1 MAGADFPS
9 TYAPFPMAGP
19 LPSAPGALTLRQIE
33 VFHAVML
40 TGSLSEAGRMLSVTQ
55 PAVSRVLA
63 SAENRLRYR
72 LFERVKGRLH
82 PTPEARRLFAEAE
95 EIFGRVNR
103 FNALAGALG
112 AGSAGT
118 VSLVS
123 SPSFS
128 EWLIPHAI
136 QKFRER
142 HPDTPIRYRPLAF
155 DALLPHL
162 LLGQADFGIASM
174 PPPVN
179 ANIVSE
185 EIGQGWLGCAVPR
198 GHPLAVRRRI
208 RVEELQGHLLIGY
221 GADTPFGRLASRFL
235 HAGPVPVQPQIE
247 IRSTPEALAL
257 VRQGVGVA
265 LVESFG
271 YHPSFGK
278 DFVLLP
284 TEPAMS
290 HAIHLLHSASS
301 PLSSTAKRF
310 ATVLKTLIRQAQK
323 DAPY

>member
-1 MAGADFPS
+1 MS
-9 TYAPFPMAGP
+9 CP
-19 LPSAPGALTLRQIE
+19 LPATPGALTLRQIE

-55 PAVSRVLA
+55 PAVSRLLA

-95 EIFGRVNR
+95 EIFGRVSR
-103 FNALAGALG
+103 FNELAGALG
-112 AGSAGT
+112 AGAAGA

-198 GHPLAVRRRI
+198 GHPLTKRSHVRA
-208 RVEELQGHLLIGY
+208 EDLQGHLLIGY

-235 HAGPVPVQPQIE
+235 HSGPVPVQPQIE

-265 LVESFG
+265 LIESFG
-271 YHPSFGK
+271 YHPNFRK
-278 DFVLLP
+278 DFILLP
-284 TEPAMS
+284 TEPALG
-290 HAIHLLHSASS
+290 HAIHLLHPASS
-301 PLSSTAKRF
+301 PLSSPTKRF
-310 ATVLKTLIRQAQK
+310 ATVIKALIRQAQQG
-323 DAPY
+323 AAY

>member
-1 MAGADFPS
+1 MAV
-9 TYAPFPMAGP
+9 P
-19 LPSAPGALTLRQIE
+19 LPSTPGALTLRQIE

-63 SAENRLRYR
+63 SAESRLRYR
-72 LFERVKGRLH
+72 LFERVKGRLQ
-82 PTPEARRLFAEAE
+82 PTPEARRLYAEAE

-112 AGSAGT
+112 MGSAGS

-128 EWLIPHAI
+128 EWLVPHAI
-136 QKFRER
+136 QKFRES

-162 LLGQADFGIASM
+162 LLGQADFGLASM

-185 EIGQGWLGCAVPR
+185 KIGRGWLGCAVPR
-198 GHPLAVRRRI
+198 GHALAIRPRVRA
-208 RVEELQGHLLIGY
+208 EELVGHLLIGY
-221 GADTPFGRLASRFL
+221 GADTPFGRLASRL
-235 HAGPVPVQPQIE
+235 LSSGPVQVQPQIE
-247 IRSTPEALAL
+247 VRSTPEALAL

-278 DFVLLP
+278 DVILLP
-284 TEPAMS
+284 TDPPLDHS
-290 HAIHLLHSASS
+290 IHLLHSANS
-301 PLSSTAKRF
+301 PLSSTARRF
-310 ATVLKTLIRQAQK
+310 ANVLKALISLAQK
-323 DAPY
+323 RTSH